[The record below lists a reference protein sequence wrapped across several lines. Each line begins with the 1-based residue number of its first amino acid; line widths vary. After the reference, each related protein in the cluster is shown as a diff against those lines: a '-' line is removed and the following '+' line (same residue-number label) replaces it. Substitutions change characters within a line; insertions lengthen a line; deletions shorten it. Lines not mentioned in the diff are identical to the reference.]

1 MWRDERGGGGG
12 CGLEEVGLEGVVI
25 YAANG
30 GVGGKEGGGVFG
42 GGRWDGDWALL
53 VSVRI
58 DRLE

>member
-1 MWRDERGGGGG
+1 
-12 CGLEEVGLEGVVI
+12 LEGVVI